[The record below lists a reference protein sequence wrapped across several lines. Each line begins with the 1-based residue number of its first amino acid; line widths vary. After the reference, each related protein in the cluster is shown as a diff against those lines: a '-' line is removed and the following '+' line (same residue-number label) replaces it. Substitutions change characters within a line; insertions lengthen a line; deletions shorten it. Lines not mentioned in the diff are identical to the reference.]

1 MTQEEKIDKI
11 LTTVLPLARMVEE
24 HHTTLYGNGQPG
36 HSKDITLLK
45 QRQEDCPA
53 RKAAT
58 TEGKR
63 LNLACIALV
72 VAVVSC
78 VASAVFGVVGLWV
91 K

>member
-11 LTTVLPLARMVEE
+11 YDVVIRVGPMVED

-36 HSKDITLLK
+36 LSKEVALLK

-53 RKAAT
+53 RKAT
-58 TEGKR
+58 TAEGKR
-63 LNLACIALV
+63 VNIACAAIV
-72 VAVVSC
+72 IAVVSC
-78 VASAVFGVVGLWV
+78 LINIVVSLFV